1 MNVWNKVFYALIA
14 ILCVGF
20 SVLAANKYS
29 LTKEWDAKIEA
40 QNAKIA
46 QLQEEIA
53 ALQVALDGNPLKAA
67 ETWDELGL
75 RVQLDRLEALFR
87 GDVFFNCAPLE
98 ALTFEVDKDPISQEP
113 ILGAKVSFTVP
124 ETYGLGPFAD
134 AGADAFRQGSVAYV
148 FDSGFVAGAEAT
160 ENADDE
166 TAETTEVAAVEPRY
180 LGAFKFVGA
189 AETQAN
195 LESVGILTEE
205 ELTAIQESQQSG
217 RAWIVCVDRL
227 PMNAA
232 APNVASLIEA
242 DPTAFAEL
250 TEETKTYFQNAA
262 PKAHVSELFPGLCD
276 ASQFVDY
283 QGVLAARQ
291 ETREAE
297 KLLNARRSLA
307 LNDLNYVLVDQLV
320 LIGAEV
326 DEATQ
331 ALYSAEEFEAAVARK
346 LAPSYTEQQATL
358 AAELEKMEGYRDLAK
373 SKLEEAQARVAECQ
387 AAVDATLAENDRL
400 ATEIAQAQIAL
411 AENARQKS
419 ENGGEPTT
427 AFALSGI

>member
-1 MNVWNKVFYALIA
+1 MNVWNKVFYVLIA
-14 ILCVGF
+14 VLCVGF
-20 SVLAANKYS
+20 TVLAANKYS
-29 LTKEWDAKIEA
+29 LTKDEEAKI
-40 QNAKIA
+40 AKKEQQIA

-75 RVQLDRLEALFR
+75 RVQLDRIDAMFR
-87 GDVFFNCAPLE
+87 GDVFFNCSPLE
-98 ALTFEVDKDPISQEP
+98 ALTFEVDKDPISQES

-124 ETYGLGPFAD
+124 ETYGLGAFAD

-148 FDSGFVAGAEAT
+148 FDSGFIAGEET
-160 ENADDE
+160 LEDADAE
-166 TAETTEVAAVEPRY
+166 TAEVAASEPRY

-205 ELTAIQESQQSG
+205 ELTAIQESQRSG

-232 APNVASLIEA
+232 APDVAALIEA
-242 DPTAFAEL
+242 DPTTFADL
-250 TEETKTYFQNAA
+250 PEETKTYFQTAKNE
-262 PKAHVSELFPGLCD
+262 AHISEIFTEVCA

-283 QGVLAARQ
+283 QGVLAERQ
-291 ETREAE
+291 ATREAE
-297 KLLNARRSLA
+297 KLLASRRSLA
-307 LNDLNYVLVDQLV
+307 LNDLTYVLVDQLV
-320 LIGAEV
+320 LIGEEA

-331 ALYSAEEFEAAVARK
+331 ALYSAEDYDAAVARK
-346 LAPSYTEQQATL
+346 LAPSYAEQQATL

-373 SKLEEAQARVAECQ
+373 SKLDEAQARVAECQ
-387 AAVDATLAENDRL
+387 AALDATLAENVRL
-400 ATEIAQAQIAL
+400 AAEIAQAQIAL
-411 AENARQKS
+411 AENAKQKS
-419 ENGGEPTT
+419 ENIVEPTT

>member
-14 ILCVGF
+14 VLCVGF
-20 SVLAANKYS
+20 TVLAANKYS

-46 QLQEEIA
+46 QLQDEIA
-53 ALQVALDGNPLKAA
+53 ALQIALDGNPLKAA

-75 RVQLDRLEALFR
+75 RVQLDRLDAMFR

-124 ETYGLGPFAD
+124 ETYGLGAFAD

-160 ENADDE
+160 ENDDE

-205 ELTAIQESQQSG
+205 ELTAIQESQRSG
-217 RAWIVCVDRL
+217 RSWIVCVDRL

-232 APNVASLIEA
+232 APNVAALIEA
-242 DPTAFAEL
+242 DPATFAEL
-250 TEETKTYFQNAA
+250 PEETKTYFQNAT
-262 PKAHVSELFPGLCD
+262 PKAHVSELFPEVCV

-283 QGVLAARQ
+283 QGVLAAQ
-291 ETREAE
+291 QATRESE
-297 KLLNARRSLA
+297 TILKARRSLA
-307 LNDLNYVLVDQLV
+307 LNDLTYALVDQLV

-331 ALYSAEEFEAAVARK
+331 ALYAAEDFEAAVARK
-346 LAPSYTEQQATL
+346 IAPSYAEQQETL
-358 AAELEKMEGYRDLAK
+358 AAQLEKMEGYRDLVK

-387 AAVDATLAENDRL
+387 AAVDATLAENVRL

-411 AENARQKS
+411 AENAKQKS
-419 ENGGEPTT
+419 ETGETTT